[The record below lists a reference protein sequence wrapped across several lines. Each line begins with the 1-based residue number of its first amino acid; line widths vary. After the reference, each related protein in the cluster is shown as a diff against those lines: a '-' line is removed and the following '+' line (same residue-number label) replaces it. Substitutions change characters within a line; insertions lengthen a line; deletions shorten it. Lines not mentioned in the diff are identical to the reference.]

1 MKVKRARTWARG
13 VFFGWWIVAGAIGLQ
28 ALLASLLL
36 QSYSVY
42 VLFLREEFGWSK
54 TALAVGFSIL
64 QAGGGLIGPLQ
75 GWLLERFGPRNVM
88 RVGMLLFA
96 FGFMMLSQISSLAGF
111 YLAFVPIAI
120 GVSLGGF
127 LSFTTAVVYWFER
140 KRSTAL
146 AFVQMGVSIGGLAVP
161 VVAWSLASYG
171 WRNTAFMSG
180 LLILAVGLPLTQL
193 MRSKPE
199 DYGLLPDGRAQTGP
213 TRTAGPAPSP
223 AAPKQSPARHDFTL
237 WEAMR
242 TRAFWFISFG
252 HALALVVVAAVTVHL
267 VVHLNEGLGYS
278 VQVAALMVTLMTS
291 FTFVGQLLGGFLGDR
306 FNKRIIATVAMF
318 GHASAL
324 LALAYAPSPFW
335 VVFFAVVHGIAW
347 GARGPLMQA
356 VRADYFGR
364 RYFATIMGTSS
375 LIVMLGMVAGP
386 LIAGYMADRFGNYQ
400 LGFTILAG
408 LAAFGS
414 IFFILAKEPSVPS

>member
-1 MKVKRARTWARG
+1 
-13 VFFGWWIVAGAIGLQ
+13 
-28 ALLASLLL
+28 
-36 QSYSVY
+36 
-42 VLFLREEFGWSK
+42 
-54 TALAVGFSIL
+54 
-64 QAGGGLIGPLQ
+64 
-75 GWLLERFGPRNVM
+75 
-88 RVGMLLFA
+88 
-96 FGFMMLSQISSLAGF
+96 
-111 YLAFVPIAI
+111 
-120 GVSLGGF
+120 
-127 LSFTTAVVYWFER
+127 
-140 KRSTAL
+140 
-146 AFVQMGVSIGGLAVP
+146 
-161 VVAWSLASYG
+161 
-171 WRNTAFMSG
+171 
-180 LLILAVGLPLTQL
+180 
-193 MRSKPE
+193 
-199 DYGLLPDGRAQTGP
+199 
-213 TRTAGPAPSP
+213 
-223 AAPKQSPARHDFTL
+223 
-237 WEAMR
+237 MR

-356 VRADYFGR
+356 IRADYFGR

-400 LGFTILAG
+400 LGFNILAG